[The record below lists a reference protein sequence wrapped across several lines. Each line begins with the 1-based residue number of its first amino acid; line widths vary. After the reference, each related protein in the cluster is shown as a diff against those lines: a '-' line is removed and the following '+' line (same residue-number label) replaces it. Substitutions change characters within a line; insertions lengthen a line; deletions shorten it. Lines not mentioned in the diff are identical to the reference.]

1 MAVAA
6 GLLGPLALAA
16 ILVPFRAHFPNTD
29 AALAMLLVVVA
40 VAANGNRLAG
50 YLAAVSTAVWF
61 DFFLTRPY
69 EQFTIN
75 RQTDI
80 ETTVLLL
87 VIGVAVTELAVWG
100 RRQQTAA
107 SRRPAT
113 WTGSAPPRGG
123 RRRGRRRR
131 SSSSRCPASSPG
143 CCRCGPAA
151 GSTAWP
157 GSATRPGCGTTAGS
171 RSGEQV
177 WDAESAGLPA
187 GHRDRAAGGERRPAA
202 GPVPA
207 HARCRA
213 AGRPGSSC
221 WWPSRWPTRWAPRW
235 AAATRPGADGPARAA
250 AQSPAAARIACQTR
264 CGEAGMSMCRTP
276 RWLSASTM
284 AFCTAGVAPIVPA
297 SPMPLA
303 PSGL

>member
-1 MAVAA
+1 MDPVRVAFGLWCRPPSPCYHENVQREWLSRDRLAVVA

-107 SRRPAT
+107 SRPAT
-113 WTGSAPPRGG
+113 WTGSAPPP
-123 RRRGRRRR
+123 RRSPPGKGRR

-157 GSATRPGCGTTAGS
+157 GSATRPGCGMTAG
-171 RSGEQV
+171 
-177 WDAESAGLPA
+177 
-187 GHRDRAAGGERRPAA
+187 
-202 GPVPA
+202 
-207 HARCRA
+207 
-213 AGRPGSSC
+213 
-221 WWPSRWPTRWAPRW
+221 
-235 AAATRPGADGPARAA
+235 
-250 AQSPAAARIACQTR
+250 
-264 CGEAGMSMCRTP
+264 
-276 RWLSASTM
+276 
-284 AFCTAGVAPIVPA
+284 
-297 SPMPLA
+297 
-303 PSGL
+303 